1 MTPIVV
7 LAVSRPDFHLA
18 KKWMR
23 WAIALRRIN
32 EHSAVHNYPLI
43 VVPAA
48 SMLVEEVG
56 TLVKIAQEAVW
67 WQVVPQP
74 ELYERPELGYGAA
87 ANGLFKAALEIAE
100 ARHPER
106 PILWVEADTAPTRET
121 WYAEIANEYAGC
133 GKAFLGAFHAVG
145 PIPHCSGNAVYAHNW
160 RELSPCLAGLPG
172 PKPEQGWDSACAF
185 EVVPQMAVART
196 IQQEWITPPFSEFN
210 IDRILK
216 KETAL
221 FHRSKDG
228 TMIDVLAKRLKIP
241 LIPLDTPVCAPTST
255 MATLEEAAFAGPRSP
270 VVTIFIVTHAKDI
283 PFLKYCLKSIKL
295 YATGFK
301 ETVLLVPAHEIREF
315 DWVKRKDVNV
325 KVFEQPEG
333 KGFLAHMI
341 QKCRAD
347 EWCQDADY
355 VLHLDADVLFF
366 RKATPADFIKDHQ
379 CLCLRESYASITN
392 PHRHTWRENVR
403 NATGLFPDHDYMLR
417 HGTVHPRS
425 VYRTTRELVE
435 SHTGRRFDEF
445 VLDGRN
451 EFPQTFA
458 EFPTLGA
465 VGRHLF
471 ACSYRYME
479 YDKAAD
485 VALTGQEAG
494 SFQYVYKR
502 DVDVLTEFWG
512 HGGID
517 RYKSDCEAILAGR
530 ICAYWIK

>member
-1 MTPIVV
+1 MSPIVV
-7 LAVSRPDFHLA
+7 LPISRPDLHLGI
-18 KKWMR
+18 KWLR
-23 WAIALRRIN
+23 WAIALR
-32 EHSAVHNYPLI
+32 HHDVLYNYRLI

-48 SMLVEEVG
+48 SVLADEVDRIREECVKTVG
-56 TLVKIAQEAVW
+56 FYVFQQREA
-67 WQVVPQP
+67 
-74 ELYERPELGYGAA
+74 YERPELGYGAA
-87 ANGLFKAALEIAE
+87 ANALFKEALELAE
-100 ARHPER
+100 KLFPGAAM
-106 PILWVEADTAPTRET
+106 LWCEADTVATRPT
-121 WYAEIANEYAGC
+121 WFDEIAAEYESC
-133 GKAFLGAFHAVG
+133 GRPFLGAFHSVG
-145 PIPHCSGNAVYAHNW
+145 PIPHCSGNAVYPANW

-241 LIPLDTPVCAPTST
+241 PIPLDAPVCAPTST
-255 MATLEEAAFAGPRSP
+255 MATLEEAVAAGPRPP

-301 ETVLLVPAHEIREF
+301 ETILLVPAHEIREF

-325 KVFEQPEG
+325 KAFEQPEG

-347 EWCQDADY
+347 EWCPDADY

-379 CLCLRESYASITN
+379 CLCLRESYAGITN
-392 PHRHTWRENVR
+392 PHRHTWRQNVR

-417 HGTVHPRS
+417 HGTVHPCS

-435 SHTGRRFDEF
+435 SHTGKRFDEF

-451 EFPQTFA
+451 EFPQSFA

-502 DVDVLTEFWG
+502 DIDVLTEFWG

-517 RYKSDCEAILAGR
+517 RYKSDCEAIINGR
-530 ICAYWIK
+530 ICAYWVK